1 MPTLLKVEN
10 VSQEMIHFFKSD
22 NMEDDEGWME
32 QPTHCPG
39 LLKHYSRKILT
50 ELICSAGQERTK
62 GDNLGLELEVLILL
76 LFFFFCCLSH
86 AAVSKS
92 LQLSKPCLPYP
103 TAENNSKYLD
113 VGWDTHFF
121 GIQDFVYEV
130 LQSTLFFFP
139 DSQFPVQTQR
149 EQKGSERVKKE
160 KKKKKN
166 SNLSRSLKWTSS
178 L

>member
-1 MPTLLKVEN
+1 
-10 VSQEMIHFFKSD
+10 MIHFFKSD

-50 ELICSAGQERTK
+50 EVICSAGQERTK

-113 VGWDTHFF
+113 VGWDTQFF
-121 GIQDFVYEV
+121 GIQDFVCKV
-130 LQSTLFFFP
+130 LQSALFFFLIHSSP
-139 DSQFPVQTQR
+139 YRQKENRR
-149 EQKGSERVKKE
+149 EATELKKRE
-160 KKKKKN
+160 KNK
-166 SNLSRSLKWTSS
+166 SNLSHSLKWTSS
-178 L
+178 LYTN

>member
-1 MPTLLKVEN
+1 
-10 VSQEMIHFFKSD
+10 MIHFFKSD

-50 ELICSAGQERTK
+50 KVICSAGQERTK

-92 LQLSKPCLPYP
+92 LQPSKPCLPYP

-113 VGWDTHFF
+113 VGWDTQFF
-121 GIQDFVYEV
+121 GIQDFVCEV

-149 EQKGSERVKKE
+149 EQKGARELKKR
-160 KKKKKN
+160 KKKNN